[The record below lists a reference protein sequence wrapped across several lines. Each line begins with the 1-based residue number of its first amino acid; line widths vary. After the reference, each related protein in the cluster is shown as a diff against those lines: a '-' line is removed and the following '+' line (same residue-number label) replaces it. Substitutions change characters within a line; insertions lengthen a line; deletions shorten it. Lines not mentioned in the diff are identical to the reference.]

1 MPKQQPLP
9 DYETDQ
15 IIELIKQ
22 RIHNKLDRKMLY
34 WRLVDGDTFE
44 EILSKVYNMD
54 KIKTVKTV
62 SNRIHKGEEILFKG
76 FPVNDR

>member
-1 MPKQQPLP
+1 MPKQQAIP

-15 IIELIKQ
+15 VIELIKQ

-34 WRLVDGDTFE
+34 LRLVDGDTFE

-54 KIKTVKTV
+54 KIRTVKTV
-62 SNRIHKGEEILFKG
+62 RTRIHKGEEILFKN
-76 FPVNDR
+76 FR

>member
-1 MPKQQPLP
+1 MPKQQRLP

-15 IIELIKQ
+15 VIELIKQ

-44 EILSKVYNMD
+44 EILDKVYDMD
-54 KIKTVKTV
+54 KIRTVKTV
-62 SNRIHKGEEILFKG
+62 RRRIHRGEEILFKN
-76 FPVNDR
+76 FR